1 MEEFG
6 IIIYSVDDVIYSF
19 KSVDYTFVNMVK
31 KIKQKHNTE
40 NSYSEILILSYHYQ
54 TSLNKM
60 MGKIIDENKIRLL
73 KVEEDESEG
82 YFELNIENEERV
94 KFAVI

>member
-6 IIIYSVDDVIYSF
+6 IVIYSVGDVIYSY
-19 KSVDYTFVNMVK
+19 KSANYALKNIIK
-31 KIKQKHNTE
+31 KIKQKHHTE
-40 NSYSEILILSYHYQ
+40 NSYSEILILSYKYQ

-60 MGKIIDENKIRLL
+60 MGKIIDENNMHLL

-82 YFELNIENEERV
+82 YYEVNIGNEERV

>member
-94 KFAVI
+94 KFVVI

>member
-54 TSLNKM
+54 TSFNKM
-60 MGKIIDENKIRLL
+60 MGKIIDENNIHLL